1 LLRGFKV
8 KNMTDEISEIA
19 AQVQRRAAELT
30 PAKEQPPLDLKFIK
44 DCLDANE
51 RGDGCM
57 FAAVHRGK
65 YLYNTTPK
73 DGEWFAWNGHVW
85 KKDEFRLALAA
96 IEDCALEYQQQA
108 DILKEEIKAEG
119 IHKEHED
126 AWKLALYK
134 KYQSRADRLRSKDGA
149 AKVLH
154 WAPVIDPTMACRESD
169 FDKQPW
175 LLPAKNGIID
185 LRTGA
190 LISGRPEDL
199 LTRAL
204 DIDYDPHADYTAWQ
218 TFVDEVSGCPEVA
231 AFIKR
236 SIGYA
241 ITGHSYEQ
249 FIWVFTGPGRNG
261 KGVLFDLIGDVMR
274 QYYHVIS
281 RAMIIEQRSEPGPS
295 AASEHK
301 YSLMGKRIIVAAETN
316 KGQKIDAGAVKGLT
330 GDDDIVCRPN
340 FKSEITFKPTHT
352 IFLHTQYVPVGLTR
366 DFAMV
371 QRLIKVEFPYM
382 YVDDPEAEALKKPA
396 MASRFR
402 KKDPTLKDKLRQIKP
417 GILRWMVEGTKEWID
432 KGLSPPASILEA
444 VKLLADEEDFV
455 GRFMLDCLVHFPEDK
470 EIRVPTTEM
479 YNAFK
484 WWWAQNMDESE
495 KRIPAMKTINGAI
508 REKGHLVD
516 AVGGKTYLYSH
527 AVNQDIT
534 QEVAAFIANSR

>member
-1 LLRGFKV
+1 MV
-8 KNMTDEISEIA
+8 KNMTDEIEDIA

-30 PAKEQPPLDLKFIK
+30 PNKEQPPLEQSFIK
-44 DCLDANE
+44 ACLDANE

-57 FAAVHRGK
+57 FATIHRGK

-85 KKDEFRLALAA
+85 SKDEFRRAMAA
-96 IEDCALEYQQQA
+96 IEDCAIEYQQQA
-108 DILKEEIKAEG
+108 DILKKEIKDDG
-119 IHKEHED
+119 VDKYHED
-126 AWKLALYK
+126 AWKLALHK
-134 KYQSRADRLRSKDGA
+134 KYQSRADRLRQGSGA
-149 AKVLH
+149 AAVLN
-154 WAPVIDPTMACRESD
+154 WAPVVDTAMACKESD

-175 LLPAKNGIID
+175 LLPVKNGIVD

-190 LISGRPEDL
+190 LIAGRPEDL

-204 DIDYDPHADYTAWQ
+204 DIDYDPHADYTPWQ
-218 TFVDEVSGCPEVA
+218 EFINDVSGSPEVA

-261 KGVLFDLIGDVMR
+261 KGVLFDLIGDIMR
-274 QYYHVIS
+274 PYYHVIS
-281 RAMIIEQRSEPGPS
+281 RAMIIEQRSEPSPS

-301 YSLMGKRIIVAAETN
+301 YSLMGKRVIVAAETN

-371 QRLIKVEFPYM
+371 QRLLKVEFPFM
-382 YVDDPEAEALKKPA
+382 YVDDPEADAAKKPV
-396 MASRFR
+396 MAGRFR
-402 KKDPTLKDKLRQIKP
+402 KKDPTLKEKLRQIKP
-417 GILRWMVEGTKEWID
+417 GILKWMMEGTREWIE
-432 KGLSPPASILEA
+432 KGLSPPDSILAA
-444 VKLLADEEDFV
+444 VKMLADEEDYV
-455 GRFMLDCLVHFPEDK
+455 ARFMQDCLVRFEDDH
-470 EIRVPTTEM
+470 EIRMQTTDM
-479 YNAFK
+479 YNAFR
-484 WWWAQNMDESE
+484 WWWGQNMDEAA
-495 KRIPAMKTINGAI
+495 KMIPAMKTVNKDM
-508 REKGHLVD
+508 REKGHKVEG
-516 AVGGKTYLYSH
+516 VGGKTWLYGH
-527 AVNQDIT
+527 TINPEIEDDVDQF
-534 QEVAAFIANSR
+534 VASRAR